1 MSGGRSPT
9 LSWETGALG
18 LAPPPRRAHCP
29 ELVAL
34 EQPAPDWLP
43 CLSWPHA
50 LTPSRHAA
58 LGVPS
63 SGSAL
68 GTP

>member
-18 LAPPPRRAHCP
+18 LAPPPA
-29 ELVAL
+29 AL
-34 EQPAPDWLP
+34 TALSWSRSSSLRPDWLP